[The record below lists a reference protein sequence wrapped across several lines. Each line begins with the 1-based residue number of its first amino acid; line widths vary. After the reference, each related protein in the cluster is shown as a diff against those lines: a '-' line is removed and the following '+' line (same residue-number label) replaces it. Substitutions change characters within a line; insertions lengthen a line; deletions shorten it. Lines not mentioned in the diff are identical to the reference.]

1 MKKLEIGEKRPLSP
15 GYTVDQ
21 NAKQAES
28 DLIEDQ
34 MAKFLLDGGVIEQ
47 LPDFGVSSNE
57 VIPIRKKRRINTP
70 RQIFLNTIRE
80 ILQTSRVVSIYKTP
94 SRYVCRGSARV
105 VPDDAVLVGKV
116 STVDEAKEFY
126 LNDSK
131 DD

>member
-57 VIPIRKKRRINTP
+57 VIPLKKKRINTP
-70 RQIFLNTIRE
+70 KNIFLNSVRE
-80 ILQTSRVVSIYKTP
+80 ILQTSHTVNVYRTP
-94 SRYVCRGSARV
+94 QRLVCRGSARV
-105 VPDDAVLVGKV
+105 LPAGAVLVGKV

-126 LNDSK
+126 LNESK
-131 DD
+131 DG